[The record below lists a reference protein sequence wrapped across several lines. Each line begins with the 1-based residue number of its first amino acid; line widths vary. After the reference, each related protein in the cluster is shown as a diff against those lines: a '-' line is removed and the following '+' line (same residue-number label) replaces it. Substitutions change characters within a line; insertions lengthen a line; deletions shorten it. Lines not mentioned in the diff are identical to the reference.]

1 MLRVGHNY
9 GSVDIIDDQTEDRIH
24 QRSTRSH
31 KPISPYQADLNAI
44 KSWLQTCEHHHLNHS
59 EHPGE
64 SHGDRGEF
72 NGAIHE
78 SLRLVDVQDQCII
91 EFEGS
96 QLPRYLA
103 LSYVWGNVQ
112 QLQYM
117 RANCHSL
124 RTKHSLA
131 QEKLPRTIR
140 DALDL
145 TYELDERYLWVD
157 VLCILQD
164 DDNDKR
170 VQIQSMSEVYSNAI
184 LTIVA
189 GVGEDANA
197 GLPRVNYAG
206 DAENSML
213 QSLQEGDTKRR
224 RSSSC
229 AGFSSEW
236 HSTEAYEGWHSLETS
251 RWISRAWTYQET
263 VLSKRLLLVLRQR
276 IMLACGHSLFKEGME
291 PDTAIVHPRFES
303 FDRKL
308 ERRNSLECYEH
319 CVFSYTR
326 MNLTFPA
333 DMLRAFEG
341 ILLRLRLYLRSR
353 FIFGLPETEIE
364 SALAWRGGE
373 GLAGSRE
380 QTDLQPL
387 RRRKDPTTGRDIY
400 PSWSWAGWVG
410 GVHYDY
416 ALWPIRPCVVWQVTK
431 EAQQFLL
438 SGDSRGVEGDDHEWK
453 WQQGNNDPGYYV
465 HPSQPQMRFANPTA
479 PEDERPSFTFLP
491 LDDSMLRFMA
501 MCVSLE
507 TVNTETLRQIPHV
520 QPTLQSYPLVDDED
534 FLAGTIDISVVP
546 LELNLK
552 AEFKHT
558 ELPFALR
565 PTEYRPENN
574 GHSLQMIALFRFTG
588 SANTEEYPHFNARPT
603 TDPRMDDVGQFTNIC
618 HPKPTEDIWSSNL
631 SVDDYKIEGADDHL
645 WTYDPRRYQPNKY
658 YPFYKVLLVEWKDG
672 IAYRLGIGQVHV
684 DAFHHAQPYER
695 LVALG

>member
-1 MLRVGHNY
+1 MGRITIGQNFGTVTRYVPDGGVEPDMHRVGHNY
-9 GSVDIIDDQTEDRIH
+9 GSVEIVDDQTEDRTH

-31 KPISPYQADLNAI
+31 KPISPYQADLNVI
-44 KSWLQTCEHHHLNHS
+44 KSWLQTCEHHHPSHS
-59 EHPGE
+59 EHLGE

-78 SLRLVDVQDQCII
+78 
-91 EFEGS
+91 
-96 QLPRYLA
+96 
-103 LSYVWGNVQ
+103 
-112 QLQYM
+112 
-117 RANCHSL
+117 
-124 RTKHSLA
+124 SLA

-145 TYELDERYLWVD
+145 TYKLDELYLWVD

-164 DDNDKR
+164 DKR

-189 GVGEDANA
+189 GVGESANA

-224 RSSSC
+224 RSPSC

-236 HSTEAYEGWHSLETS
+236 HSTEAYEGWHSMETS

-263 VLSKRLLLVLRQR
+263 ILSKRLLLVLRQR
-276 IMLACGHSLFKEGME
+276 MMLACGHSLFEEGME
-291 PDTAIVHPRFES
+291 PDTARVHPRFGS

-326 MNLTFPA
+326 MNLTLPA
-333 DMLRAFEG
+333 DILRAFEG
-341 ILLRLRLYLRSR
+341 ILSRLRLYLRSR

-364 SALAWRGGE
+364 SALAWQGGE

-380 QTDLQPL
+380 RTDLQPL

-416 ALWPIRPCVVWQVTK
+416 ALWPIRPCVAWQVTK
-431 EAQQFLL
+431 EAQEFLL

-453 WQQGNNDPGYYV
+453 WQQGDNDPGYYV

-479 PEDERPSFTFLP
+479 PEDERPSFTFLL
-491 LDDSMLRFMA
+491 LDDSTLHFIA

-507 TVNTETLRQIPHV
+507 TVDTETLRQIPHV
-520 QPTLQSYPLVDDED
+520 QPTLQSCPLVDDED

-558 ELPFALR
+558 GLPFALR
-565 PTEYRPENN
+565 PIEYRPENN

-588 SANTEEYPHFNARPT
+588 SANTEEHPHFNARPI

-618 HPKPTEDIWSSNL
+618 HPNPTEDIWSSNL
-631 SVDDYKIEGADDHL
+631 SVDDYKIEGADDHI

-684 DAFHHAQPYER
+684 DAFHYAQPYGQ